1 MLKIVPLVS
10 HTNISIDDV
19 SLQVTP
25 VIRCVSGYEYLGLYC
40 VCVFFKKNNYIP
52 YGKWNLTKSQA
63 MWGDTSTSFN

>member
-19 SLQVTP
+19 SLQVAH

-40 VCVFFKKNNYIP
+40 VCVFFLKI
-52 YGKWNLTKSQA
+52 T
-63 MWGDTSTSFN
+63 TSHMESGT